1 MKQLQFIDIPN
12 SSTCFGQFFAHP
24 QERKTMF
31 YSMWYNATKLLPAG
45 GLERGRHLLQGGSN
59 MTGTAAACLHTNQS
73 RSYLN
78 RPVCVRC
85 EGCWWTV
92 VAQHHMLQNT
102 VLRSWGWATNCPKH
116 VELIGISINCYL
128 LHLVAL
134 LHYAYPSI
142 DARHISSSLCRRKTK
157 WL

>member
-1 MKQLQFIDIPN
+1 MKRLQFIDIPN

-73 RSYLN
+73 WSYMN
-78 RPVCVRC
+78 
-85 EGCWWTV
+85 
-92 VAQHHMLQNT
+92 
-102 VLRSWGWATNCPKH
+102 
-116 VELIGISINCYL
+116 
-128 LHLVAL
+128 HLVQCCTKVTQLTILQYEDTIPLNDTVKVTSLIENVHMHEHVRA
-134 LHYAYPSI
+134 HAHVPS
-142 DARHISSSLCRRKTK
+142 HTHTHTQTSPCPCNVST
-157 WL
+157 